1 MIEARGQIS
10 GEQASMVQV
19 SGGPALGGRLLSG
32 RDSCGRVLGG
42 RGPGGL
48 GVGGLGV
55 GGLGVGGRALGLVML
70 AAAAAVCGCQSA
82 PQPQDMARTNLG
94 TAPADLQL
102 MCASAAGG
110 TAGVDS
116 SKILP
121 TGSRQ
126 LDASSYSV
134 DLDAGGRKLACVIDS
149 NGSVKSV
156 GPVAGAATTT
166 ATDPAAAMAEG

>member
-10 GEQASMVQV
+10 GKQASMVQV
-19 SGGPALGGRLLSG
+19 SGGPALVGRLLSG
-32 RDSCGRVLGG
+32 RDLCGRVLGG

-48 GVGGLGV
+48 GVGGS
-55 GGLGVGGRALGLVML
+55 GVGGRALGLVML

-102 MCASAAGG
+102 MCASAAAG